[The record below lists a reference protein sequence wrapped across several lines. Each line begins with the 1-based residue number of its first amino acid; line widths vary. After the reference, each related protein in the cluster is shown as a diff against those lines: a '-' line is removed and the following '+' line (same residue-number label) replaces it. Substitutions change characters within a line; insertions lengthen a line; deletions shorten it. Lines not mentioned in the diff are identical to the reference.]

1 MAEIIFSEQKNGYD
15 KSQVDDYIRR
25 LTEAYEKAYS
35 EYLSI
40 CDKYN
45 ALVQDYKKLE
55 SEKQVGAKANVMARA
70 LIASEKLSQEII
82 DNAYGEEAKI
92 VEQTKK
98 NLEHVYKIVE
108 AAISEA
114 QSFLASRNNTA
125 EVGGILNDKENIIR
139 PEPRVTGYEAD
150 KLS

>member
-1 MAEIIFSEQKNGYD
+1 MAEILLGEQKNGYD

-25 LTEAYEKAYS
+25 LTEAYDKVYS

-40 CDKYN
+40 CNKYN
-45 ALVQDYKKLE
+45 ALVQDCKKLE
-55 SEKQVGAKANVMARA
+55 SEKQTGTKANVIARA

-98 NLEHVYKIVE
+98 NLEYVYKIVE

-114 QSFLASRNNTA
+114 QNFLASRNNT
-125 EVGGILNDKENIIR
+125 EVGGILNDKETVIR